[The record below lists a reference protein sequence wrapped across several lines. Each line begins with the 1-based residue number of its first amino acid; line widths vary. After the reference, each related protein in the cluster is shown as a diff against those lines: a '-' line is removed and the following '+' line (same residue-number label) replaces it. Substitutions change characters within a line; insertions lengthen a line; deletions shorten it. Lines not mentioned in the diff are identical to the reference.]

1 MKTLI
6 VSWHGLGDNILIT
19 PALKAYKKEN
29 KDEELY
35 LAHLAR
41 LPVHDLLAKCPYI
54 KGFHTV
60 SDVWNDYANVE
71 LGREEVM
78 NEALGYANQFGYEK
92 VIELTL
98 SPGLGILHKIHRA
111 AHELG
116 VTVTDYQTKIYPRST
131 KKIKAQADKFLEGVH
146 RPLTFIHSK
155 AGNPPKDLPEDIV
168 LQMLGGYAPSS
179 VIEYGS
185 DTIPALKLPLGN
197 IPLEMEILSRCDKVL
212 CADSFIMHA
221 AGALGIPTT
230 AVFLVTPPEWVI
242 PLHDTPLDL
251 FIKV

>member
-19 PALKAYKKEN
+19 PALKAYKNKNKKET
-29 KDEELY
+29 LY

-54 KGFHTV
+54 RGFHTV
-60 SDVWNDYANVE
+60 SDVWNDFANIE

-78 NEALGYANQFGYEK
+78 NEAFGYANQFGYEK

-116 VTVTDYQTKIYPRST
+116 VSVTDYQTQIFPRKT
-131 KKIKAQADKFLEGVH
+131 KKIKKQADEYMREVGS
-146 RPLTFIHSK
+146 PTTFIQAK
-155 AGNPPKDLPEDIV
+155 AGNPPKDLSEELVYQI
-168 LQMLGGYAPSS
+168 LGEYQPSN

-185 DTIPALKLPLGN
+185 DMIPANKLPIGN
-197 IPLEMEILSRCDKVL
+197 IALEMEILSRCDNVV

-221 AGALGIPTT
+221 AGALGIPTK
-230 AVFLVTPPEWVI
+230 AVFLATPPEWVI
-242 PLHDTPLDL
+242 PLHETPLEL
-251 FIKV
+251 LIKV

>member
-6 VSWHGLGDNILIT
+6 VSWHGLGDNIIIT
-19 PALKAYKKEN
+19 PALKAYKEAH

-60 SDVWNDYANVE
+60 SDVWNDFPDVE
-71 LGREEVM
+71 IGREVVM
-78 NEALGYANQFGYEK
+78 DEAFDYAKQFGYEK

-98 SPGLGILHKIHRA
+98 SPSLGILHKIHRA

-116 VTVTDYQTKIYPRST
+116 VVVTDYQTKIFPKIT
-131 KKIKAQADKFLEGVH
+131 KKVKNEADKFMEGVAS
-146 RPLTFIHSK
+146 PTTFVHSK
-155 AGNPPKDLPEDIV
+155 AGNPPKDIPKKV
-168 LQMLGGYAPSS
+168 LLSVLGPYQPAS

-185 DTIPALKLPLGN
+185 TMIPANHLPLGN
-197 IPLEMEILSRCDKVL
+197 LALEMEVLSRCHNVV
-212 CADSFIMHA
+212 CTDSFIMHA
-221 AGALGIPTT
+221 AGALGIPTK
-230 AVFLVTPPEWVI
+230 AIFMVTPPDWVI
-242 PLHDTPLDL
+242 PLHDTPLEL
-251 FIKV
+251 YIKV

>member
-19 PALKAYKKEN
+19 PALKAYKEKNKKET
-29 KDEELY
+29 LY

-60 SDVWNDYANVE
+60 SDVWNDYADVE

-98 SPGLGILHKIHRA
+98 SPSLGILHKIHRA
-111 AHELG
+111 ARELG
-116 VTVTDYQTKIYPRST
+116 VSVTDYQTKIYPRKT
-131 KKIKAQADKFLEGVH
+131 KKIKAQADKFFEGMHTPTTFVH
-146 RPLTFIHSK
+146 CK
-155 AGNPPKDLPEDIV
+155 AGNPPKDLPEDLV
-168 LQMLGGYAPSS
+168 LEMLGPYSPAS

-185 DTIPALKLPLGN
+185 DMIPAKKLPLGN
-197 IPLEMEILSRCDKVL
+197 IALEMEILSRCDSVL

-221 AGALGIPTT
+221 AGALGIPTK

-242 PLHDTPLDL
+242 PLHDTPLEL
-251 FIKV
+251 YIKV